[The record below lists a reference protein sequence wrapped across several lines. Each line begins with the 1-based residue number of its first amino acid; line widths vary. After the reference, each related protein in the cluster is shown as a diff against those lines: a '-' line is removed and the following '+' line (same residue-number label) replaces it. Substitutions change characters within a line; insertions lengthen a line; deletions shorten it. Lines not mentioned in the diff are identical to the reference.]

1 MTKGILKSITI
12 KTRLYKKTSHS
23 KNLFNKSEL
32 ENKVK
37 NYKKVL
43 LKLTWNSKA
52 NDFNNFSRENKLNLF
67 KTWEGITKIIN
78 ISKK

>member
-12 KTRLYKKTSHS
+12 KTRLYKKMCHS
-23 KNLFNKSEL
+23 KSPFNKSEL

-43 LKLTWNSKA
+43 LKVTRNSKA

-67 KTWEGITKIIN
+67 MGGY
-78 ISKK
+78 